1 MPCSKQQKFHI
12 TLLSIIVPFLMGTG
26 VDLYV
31 PSLPAITNYY
41 HTSAHIIQ
49 LTISFYIL
57 GYGIGQLLLGILSDS
72 IGRRKTLIV
81 SALLYTIVSFL
92 CIYAP
97 NPYSLNALRFLQG
110 IFIAGLGVSVRSIAV
125 DCFSG
130 LDLTKAMTY
139 ISISWSLGPIIGPF
153 MGSYI
158 QHYFDW
164 QANFI
169 YFGIYGLSIFIYAAI
184 TLPETIKE
192 QHPLVF
198 TNILSTIVNIL
209 KNKSFVLGSI
219 IASLFYAVIASFN
232 IVGPFLIQVTMHYSV
247 ITYGH
252 IALLLGAGYFLGN
265 VSNRFL
271 INYINPIRLAGVA
284 IIAALFVAIIL
295 FILGLIA
302 PMNIYIIVIPVILIF
317 YLLGHA
323 FPNIVADIIS
333 FCPIKAGSV
342 NALQGSIMAGGVF
355 IFTTIAAS
363 LKATSQIPL
372 ATLYVV
378 LLTCSLVLFLNTI
391 GFKQNVNH

>member
-1 MPCSKQQKFHI
+1 
-12 TLLSIIVPFLMGTG
+12 MGTG